1 MNYILNDSYSLRSW
15 KNKPYC
21 ICMDTA
27 PVPPIPIGQELTVLF
42 SDVFAYHGGDARI
55 DQLIQEGILRT
66 ALEGEELTPERRYLD
81 YGCLYFESVI
91 FSITGQCN
99 YHCLHCSVNAPKTPM
114 GEIPFSRIESLLDE
128 MRECGLK
135 NVVLIGGEPLIR
147 KDFLQIVDAVTDR
160 GMLVAEIF
168 TNGSLVD
175 ETLLN
180 ELSRRQL
187 KPLFMISFDGVGFHD
202 IMRGVKGAE
211 ESFFRCVDLL
221 SSRGLPISCNMC
233 VTKDSL
239 HSLWDTITIL
249 AEKGVSS
256 LTVYPPVE
264 CGLWKDRIRE
274 MGASMDL
281 ICEVYTDV
289 IEKYVSADYPLNL
302 NLYGMI
308 QFVKR
313 LRGFALTPYWRHA
326 PEKASISPACKVHQR
341 ELNISP
347 EGILSPCYA
356 IMADDY
362 IRSHM
367 PDLHQVSLK
376 QALTDSAFTRLMEL
390 TAADIAAHNPKCRT
404 CPHLSMCA
412 GGCRMSAFEKTGDF
426 LGYDPQMCYFFE
438 KGMPDQFRKAVTRG
452 RQARGNSRNGERMSN

>member
-15 KNKPYC
+15 KNKPFCLYT
-21 ICMDTA
+21 DTSPA
-27 PVPPIPIGQELTVLF
+27 SPLPIGQELTELF
-42 SDVFAYHGGDARI
+42 SDVFEYHGGNAQI
-55 DQLIQEGILRT
+55 DQLIQNGFLRK
-66 ALEGEELTPERRYLD
+66 AREGETLSPGRRYQD

-99 YHCLHCSVNAPKTPM
+99 YHCLHCSVNAPKAPM

-128 MRECGLK
+128 MLECGLK

-147 KDFLQIVDAVTDR
+147 KDFLQIVDAITTRSMFVT
-160 GMLVAEIF
+160 EIF

-175 ETLLN
+175 EALLN
-180 ELSRRQL
+180 ELSRRQVM
-187 KPLFMISFDGVGFHD
+187 PLFMISFDGIGFHD

-211 ESFFRCVDLL
+211 ENFFRCVNLL
-221 SSRGLPISCNMC
+221 HSRNFPIACNMC

-239 HSLWDTITIL
+239 HSLWDTITVL
-249 AEKGVSS
+249 SEKGVSS

-264 CGLWKDRIRE
+264 CGLWKNRIQE

-289 IEKYVSADYPLNL
+289 IEKYIKANYPLDL
-302 NLYGMI
+302 NFYGMV
-308 QFVKR
+308 QFIKQ
-313 LRGFALTPYWRHA
+313 LRGFALVPYWRHA
-326 PEKASISPACKVHQR
+326 PEKAAVSPACRIHQK

-356 IMADDY
+356 IMSDDD

-390 TAADIAAHNPKCRT
+390 TAADIAAHNPKCRK
-404 CPHLSMCA
+404 CPHFSMCA

-438 KGMPDQFRKAVTRG
+438 KGMPDQFREAVKRG
-452 RQARGNSRNGERMSN
+452 RQKAFN